1 LSRDLLVAAW
11 DGGVAAALVDGG
23 ELLDWVAAP
32 GQGAQAP
39 GAIHLARVAQRRDD
53 LGLVFVTLGGDVPAA
68 LEAGAASP
76 RPGDAVLVQI
86 VAAARDGKPA
96 RATARPSLVG
106 RYVTLQRDG
115 AGLRLPRTIPATDG
129 ARLEALAPRVP
140 SGLGATLRSAA
151 ADAHT
156 ESVGAELAALAA
168 TWARIEA
175 DAARARAPALVH
187 AEPAA
192 WRAALPL
199 LRARPRRILVA
210 EKPVAH
216 ALAAFAVAAELE
228 AGAPLFDL
236 NDVAV
241 QLAQAEASRVALP
254 GGGALV
260 VEATRALTAI
270 DVDAGG
276 GAGDAAA
283 LNRAA
288 AREIGRQLRLRDLRG
303 TVVVDF
309 LRTGE
314 ASRRAVVDTLA
325 ASTAIDRRRVG
336 LLGWTRGGLFELRR
350 GEDLARE

>member
-1 LSRDLLVAAW
+1 MSRDLLVAAW

-23 ELLDWVAAP
+23 ELLDWVVAP
-32 GQGAQAP
+32 AQGAPAP

-68 LEAGAASP
+68 LEAGAAP
-76 RPGDAVLVQI
+76 PQQGDAVLVQV

-96 RATARPSLVG
+96 RASARPALVG
-106 RYVTLQRDG
+106 RYVTLRRDG
-115 AGLRLPRTIPATDG
+115 GGLRAPRNMSPADG
-129 ARLEALAPRVP
+129 ARLAGLAPRVP
-140 SGLGATLRSAA
+140 PDFGATLRSAA
-151 ADAHT
+151 ADADV
-156 ESVGAELAALAA
+156 EVVGSELAALAA

-175 DAARARAPALVH
+175 DAARARAPATLH

-199 LRARPRRILVA
+199 LRARPRRILVS
-210 EKPVAH
+210 ERPVAQV
-216 ALAAFAVAAELE
+216 LAAFALATELE

-236 NDVAV
+236 HDVAV
-241 QLAQAEASRVALP
+241 QLAQAEMPRVPIA
-254 GGGALV
+254 GGGTIAI
-260 VEATRALTAI
+260 EPTRALTAI

-283 LNRAA
+283 VNRAA

-314 ASRRAVVDTLA
+314 ASRRAVADMLV

-336 LLGWTRGGLFELRR
+336 LLGWTRGGLYEMRR
-350 GEDLARE
+350 GEELVRE